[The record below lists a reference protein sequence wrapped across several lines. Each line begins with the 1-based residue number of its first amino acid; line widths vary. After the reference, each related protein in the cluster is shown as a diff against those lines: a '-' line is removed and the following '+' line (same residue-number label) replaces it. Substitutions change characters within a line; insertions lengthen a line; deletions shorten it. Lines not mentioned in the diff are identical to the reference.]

1 MGQIKTMETRI
12 DQSSESF
19 IVELVTAHVAQV
31 NFATLFPRNHL
42 LAREFLDLLMKLGL
56 FLMEHNY
63 ELFRVDNNE
72 DIL

>member
-31 NFATLFPRNHL
+31 NFATLFPRDHL
-42 LAREFLDLLMKLGL
+42 LAREFLEKLGL
-56 FLMEHNY
+56 FLIEHNY